1 MSQQHIPVLLQEV
14 LDSFSDLGT
23 SSRSKDLVYF
33 DGTYGRGGHF
43 RAIQEKYDPARS
55 YICDQDTQAIEKA
68 GKDWA
73 AEIATGKMS
82 VHHQNF
88 NDFVLS
94 APNDVKFDMALLDLG
109 VSSPQL
115 DQAER
120 GFSFNKDGPL
130 DMRMNLNQK
139 LTAAELINE
148 SESDHLFEIFRQY
161 GEVPNPARVIRAV
174 VKDRET
180 NPFTTTLQLA
190 QLIERVDGWQKKGF
204 HPATQYFM
212 ALRLVVNRE
221 LEVVEQVLPELI
233 QKMHDKGRISVITFH
248 SLEDRLVKNIFK
260 DSTEGFLVY
269 KKVIVPSE
277 NECKINPRARS
288 AKLRVFQKGPA
299 PEKPDKFALRRAQ
312 RTEG

>member
-1 MSQQHIPVLLQEV
+1 MSQQHIPVLLHEV
-14 LDSFSDLGT
+14 LDSFSDLNG
-23 SSRSKDLVYF
+23 RNDLVYF

-43 RAIQEKYDPARS
+43 RAIQEKYAPARS
-55 YICDQDTQAIEKA
+55 YICDQDAQAIEKA
-68 GKDWA
+68 RTDWA
-73 AEIATGKMS
+73 AEIAAGKIS

-88 NDFVLS
+88 NDFVRN
-94 APNDVKFDMALLDLG
+94 APADLKIDMALLDLG

-130 DMRMNLNQK
+130 DMRMNQSQK
-139 LTAAELINE
+139 LTAAELVND
-148 SESDHLFEIFRQY
+148 SEPEHLIEIFKQY
-161 GEVPNPARVIRAV
+161 GEVEKPARVVRAV
-174 VKDRET
+174 VNDRVAK
-180 NPFTTTLQLA
+180 PFINTLQLA

-221 LEVVEQVLPELI
+221 LEVVEQVLPELFK
-233 QKMHDKGRISVITFH
+233 KMRDKGRISVITFH

-288 AKLRVFQKGPA
+288 AKLRVFQKGMA